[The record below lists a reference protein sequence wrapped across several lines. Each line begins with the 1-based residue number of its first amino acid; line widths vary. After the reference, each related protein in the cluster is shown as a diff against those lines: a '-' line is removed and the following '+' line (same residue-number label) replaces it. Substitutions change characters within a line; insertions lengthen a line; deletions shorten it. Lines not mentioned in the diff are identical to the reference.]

1 MDTIAFGIGLVVGMV
16 GAAAAI
22 EIGQKWLTKKKI
34 TTNLT
39 HFWSI
44 SEIDGPVVA
53 AKEIEGVNFP
63 AGTRIVT
70 AAEPDAQTAK
80 RCKVRINK
88 DVDANFVVGSNRAL
102 ILSGALKPGTAAL
115 WTVDEEMIAALKSEF
130 DNLWQ
135 GGSAVPEN
143 MTINEA
149 LAKSEGEVKVRGLVS
164 LVTKYKDD
172 YHILQISE
180 EGGASVG
187 ILVDSFPEGIVG
199 KAIEVVGT
207 VDPFYGGGVI
217 RPRQI
222 RVVQ

>member
-22 EIGQKWLTKKKI
+22 EMGQKWLTKKKV

-39 HFWSI
+39 HFWSV

-63 AGTRIVT
+63 AGTHIVT
-70 AAEPDAQTAK
+70 AAEPDSEITK
-80 RCKVRINK
+80 RCKVRINGE
-88 DVDANFVVGSNRAL
+88 VDANFIVGSNRAL
-102 ILSGALKPGTAAL
+102 ILSGVLKPGTAAL
-115 WTVDEEMIAALKSEF
+115 WTVDEEMIAALKNEF
-130 DNLWQ
+130 EHLWQ
-135 GGSAVPEN
+135 GGSAAPESV
-143 MTINEA
+143 TINEA
-149 LAKSEGEVKVRGLVS
+149 LAKGEGDIKVRGTVS

-187 ILVDSFPEGIVG
+187 ILVDSFPEGITG
-199 KAIEVVGT
+199 KVIEVVGT
-207 VDPFYGGGVI
+207 IDPSYGGGVI
-217 RPRQI
+217 RPHQI
-222 RVVQ
+222 KIVQ